1 MSFWVSAFI
10 FSEYMPRSRIDRSY
24 GDFIFNFLRN
34 FHTVFHSAWTNL
46 HSHQQFTTV
55 PFSPHPHQQLLFAF
69 ILIIIIMTGERWYHI
84 MVLISIS
91 LMISNT
97 EHLFMYLLPPAWLLW
112 KKVYSDLLPIR
123 FFVVDACLCFFSF
136 LLLSYR
142 ALFILFI
149 SSLPDIWFE
158 NIFSH
163 SVDCI

>member
-24 GDFIFNFLRN
+24 GDFTFNFLRN

-46 HSHQQFTTV
+46 HS
-55 PFSPHPHQQLLFAF
+55 HQQLLFAF

>member
-10 FSEYMPRSRIDRSY
+10 FSEYIPRSRIDRWY

-46 HSHQQFTTV
+46 HSHPQFTVV
-55 PFSPHPHQQLLFAF
+55 PFSPHPHQHLLFAV
-69 ILIIIIMTGERWYHI
+69 ILIIIIMTGVRWFHI

-91 LMISNT
+91 LMISNI

-112 KKVYSDLLPIR
+112 KKCISDLLPIR
-123 FFVVDACLCFFSF
+123 YFVLVACLFFLF
-136 LLLSYR
+136 SYWVIELC
-142 ALFILFI
+142 LFC
-149 SSLPDIWFE
+149 SSLSDIWFE

-163 SVDCI
+163 SVDCL